1 MQTVQT
7 IEQGGTAYTISQMGN
22 RSYRISFRRKG
33 ERKVTHVTTIF
44 DTCEEAE
51 AYITSCGSMDA
62 LDDMLTITGRQQPRQ
77 TNDSP
82 IARRRIARGMTQQQL
97 AEAIGCKQKDVARW
111 ETGSVTPRVDKMIR
125 IAAALECG
133 LDDLV

>member
-1 MQTVQT
+1 MK
-7 IEQGGTAYTISQMGN
+7 IANRTA
-22 RSYRISFRRKG
+22 
-33 ERKVTHVTTIF
+33 
-44 DTCEEAE
+44 
-51 AYITSCGSMDA
+51 
-62 LDDMLTITGRQQPRQ
+62 RQQPRK